1 MNGDPRGAAPAA
13 AVARPGDQAA
23 GRAAATVRRDIQALA
38 AYSVGHAE
46 GGIKLD
52 AMENPYDLP
61 EAVRDAV
68 AAAVR
73 ATALNRYPADPAALR
88 QAVRQAFDVPAG
100 AGLLFGNGSDEL
112 IHLIVQACCEPGDV
126 VLAPAPS
133 FVIFEMAARY
143 NHARYV
149 GVPLTAGLELDLP
162 AMLAAIA
169 AHRPKV
175 IFLALP
181 NNPTG
186 GLWPAADVQAILD
199 AAPGLVVID
208 EAYQPFADHTWMPR
222 AATLPNAVV
231 LRTVSKL
238 GLAGLR
244 FGYLAGPPAWIG
256 EFDKVRPP
264 YNVDVLTEAVL
275 LAVLRHKDVLDG
287 QAARL
292 RADREPLAR
301 ALAELPGATVH
312 PSAANFLLVR
322 FSGELGADAVHQAL
336 KSRKIW
342 VRAFGDGDALLKN
355 CLRISIGT
363 PAENAALLAALREI
377 LGRAPARASA

>member
-1 MNGDPRGAAPAA
+1 MNQVSHGDTPLQSGQAPAPDR
-13 AVARPGDQAA
+13 V
-23 GRAAATVRRDIQALA
+23 AATVRRDIRAMA
-38 AYSVGHAE
+38 AYSIGHAD

-52 AMENPYDLP
+52 AMENPYGLP
-61 EAVRDAV
+61 DAVRDDI

-73 ATALNRYPADPAALR
+73 ATALNRYPDDAAALHR
-88 QAVRQAFDVPAG
+88 AVRQAFDIPAT

-112 IHLIVQACCEPGDV
+112 INLIVQACCEPGDV

-133 FVIFEMAARY
+133 FVIFEMAARF

-169 AHRPKV
+169 THRPKV

-186 GLWPAADVQAILD
+186 GMWPTAAVQAILD

-208 EAYQPFADHTWMPR
+208 EAYQPFADHTWMPL
-222 AATLPNAVV
+222 AAELPNAVV

-244 FGYLAGPPAWIG
+244 FGYLAGPAAWIG

-264 YNVDVLTEAVL
+264 YNVDVLTQAVL

-287 QAARL
+287 QAAQL
-292 RADREPLAR
+292 RADREPLAK
-301 ALAELPGATVH
+301 ALAELPGVVVH
-312 PSAANFLLVR
+312 PSAANFLLLR
-322 FSGELGADAVHQAL
+322 FSGKLRADAVHQAL

-342 VRAFGDGDALLKN
+342 VRAFGGSDPLLNN

-377 LGRAPARASA
+377 LERS